1 MLQHG
6 INVFKQDT
14 AATGVTATA
23 VGIPFFIGAAPCF
36 AGKGYAGK
44 PQYITSFA
52 EARETLGYSAEWR
65 NGEGKPKW
73 SLCQAMYAHLV
84 LNAMSPAIFYNVF
97 NPEKHKTDAVSES
110 FTAANH
116 IITLPKDALYNGA
129 LTVAVESSE
138 MQLVDGVD
146 YEAYYTD
153 EGLCVE
159 FLEDGAGY
167 AAEQATVSYET
178 ANPDM
183 ITAEDIELA
192 VEAVEMCRSSVGI
205 VPDLLCAPGWSSNP
219 AVAAVLAAKAPSIN
233 GLFRAKAVV
242 DLDTSDDGADDYS
255 KVLEVKSKNGYSSED
270 MIVCWPMVKS
280 GNYLFDMSAVVCGVI
295 AKLDNEN
302 GGCPYESPSNKAA
315 PITGAVN
322 AKGEEISITIPQAD
336 ILSVTDGVVTVI
348 NNGSWTLWGN
358 YLGCYPTN
366 SDVAKIF
373 ICTNR
378 VQDWLCNTF
387 INNYWSY
394 IDKPLKPVIRDAL
407 VNSFNSWLNGLT
419 AEGKL
424 YGGEITYN
432 PEYNPAGELING
444 KITLNAAAAS
454 PVPMQRVDLNVEYS
468 VDMLEAAMNG

>member
-14 AATGVTATA
+14 AAAGVTATA

-36 AGKGYAGK
+36 AGKGFAGK
-44 PQYITSFA
+44 PQYITTFP
-52 EARETLGYSAEWR
+52 EAKEMLGYSTEWR
-65 NGEGKPKW
+65 TAGGKPKW
-73 SLCQAMYAHLV
+73 SLCQAAYAHFV
-84 LNAMSPAIFYNVF
+84 LNGMSPAVFYNVF
-97 NPEKHKTDAVSES
+97 DPEKHKKEAVSEAFAVS
-110 FTAANH
+110 SH
-116 IITLPKDALYNGA
+116 IARLPFGA
-129 LTVAVESSE
+129 LNNSALSVSVEGAD
-138 MQLVDGVD
+138 QPLVSGTD
-146 YEAYYTD
+146 YEAYYID
-153 EGLCVE
+153 EGLCIE

-178 ANPDM
+178 ADPDM
-183 ITAEDIELA
+183 ITTVDIELG
-192 VEAVEMCRSSVGI
+192 VEAVEMCRSTVGV
-205 VPDLLCAPGWSSNP
+205 VPDLLCAPGWSSVP

-242 DLDTSDDGADDYS
+242 DLDTSAGNASDYS
-255 KVLEVKSKNGYSSED
+255 KVLEVKNKNGYTSED
-270 MIVCWPMVKS
+270 MIVCWPMVKN
-280 GNYLFDMSAVVCGVI
+280 GDYLFDLSAVVCGVI

-302 GGCPYESPSNKAA
+302 GGCPYESPSNKPV

-322 AKGEEISITIPQAD
+322 AMSEEINITTPQAD

-358 YLGCYPTN
+358 YLGCYPTG
-366 SDVAKIF
+366 SDVAKKF

-378 VQDWLCNTF
+378 MQDWLCNTF
-387 INNYWSY
+387 IKNYWSY
-394 IDKPLKPVIRDAL
+394 IDKPLKPVVRDAL

-424 YGGEITYN
+424 YGGEIEYS
-432 PEYNPAGELING
+432 PEYNSTGELING

-468 VDMLEAAMNG
+468 VDMLEAAMNE